1 MGKTRSA
8 TQRELAET
16 DANSAYKPPK
26 KRSKS
31 KHEQLDERNTASG
44 ETKTEFK
51 KSLKSTVSKENK
63 KANSKEKTLSKKKE
77 KKSLMPK
84 GTDLNTETDLR
95 VRHQNIISDEIQDI
109 SESPDT
115 ASHSFKHY
123 KHFDAFLEKLD
134 TSGFQ
139 SARELKPT
147 GAGIPRSSTSM
158 LHHLQAN
165 CYGFKTRV
173 QLQQVC
179 YSYFIMCDG

>member
-16 DANSAYKPPK
+16 DANSTYKPPK

-44 ETKTEFK
+44 ETKTESK

-84 GTDLNTETDLR
+84 GTDLYTETDLR
-95 VRHQNIISDEIQDI
+95 VRHQNIIPDEIQDI
-109 SESPDT
+109 SESPDR
-115 ASHSFKHY
+115 ASHSFKQY

-173 QLQQVC
+173 QLQQVG
-179 YSYFIMCDG
+179 YSYFIICDG